1 MNRSG
6 YEHLLQAAGIC
17 VSARI
22 PALLWGDPG
31 QGKTAAIE
39 SARGSGW
46 HVETL
51 IISHYEPS
59 DFAGL
64 PVLVDGR
71 VELAPPA
78 WAVRLRD
85 HPGPAIAFFDEFST
99 ASPALQAA
107 ALRPLTHYEVGALQ
121 LPETV
126 SFLAA
131 ANPLTWPRPGGS
143 WPHRRRPGSCTSTGN
158 CRSRCTPRPS

>member
-1 MNRSG
+1 MNRTG
-6 YEHLLQAAGIC
+6 YENLLQAVGIC

-39 SARGSGW
+39 SARTAGW

-71 VELAPPA
+71 VDLAPPA
-78 WAVRLRD
+78 WAVRCAGRRC
-85 HPGPAIAFFDEFST
+85 
-99 ASPALQAA
+99 AA
-107 ALRPLTHYEVGALQ
+107 P
-121 LPETV
+121 
-126 SFLAA
+126 
-131 ANPLTWPRPGGS
+131 
-143 WPHRRRPGSCTSTGN
+143 STG
-158 CRSRCTPRPS
+158 SAARP